1 MKAKINVELYNE
13 DKSNYAPVFPIDP
26 EDKRACRGTRR
37 RRFATWQ
44 PLMKYGSSPAF
55 TFRDV
60 VYTGGSIDKYLGY
73 RPVWCV
79 PADSLGQLF
88 AESAL
93 CVPNLPEKLCFFETD
108 DYFQIDKP
116 RWKRFD
122 KQRRPED
129 KIEDFFCPP
138 QDERCAEYIVREIP
152 ADAVVFNLMSPNGAT
167 EQGPFGSL
175 PEEIRSPLLLQY
187 RQYFKACGEKL
198 GATMAYRHQFL
209 WQHLFDTGLKDLFTC
224 TVLPAAY
231 MCWRMLQQNDS
242 SSVLNGLCSDETS
255 DLLIHVMAG
264 CKFRPATLYKARQW
278 FVDWC
283 GGTALAFDL
292 PAYLEKYGELA
303 DYEKNFIE
311 IYNLYADELG
321 LNRFR
326 LPDGPCFC
334 GSGKWFRECHMGR
347 VSELL

>member
-13 DKSNYAPVFPIDP
+13 DKSNYAPVFPIDL

-44 PLMKYGSSPAF
+44 PLMGYGSSPAF

-152 ADAVVFNLMSPNGAT
+152 ADAVVFNLMSPNGAR

-224 TVLPAAY
+224 IVLPAAY
-231 MCWRMLQQNDS
+231 MCWRMLQQNGS
-242 SSVLNGLCSDETS
+242 PSVLNGLCSDETP
-255 DLLIHVMAG
+255 DLLVHVMAG
-264 CKFRPATLYKARQW
+264 CKFNAATLYKARQW

-321 LNRFR
+321 LSRFR